1 MELNSPG
8 IKKLLYPHSFAP
20 FIPFMKTKS
29 LDYRLSLFVAL
40 CFIALHSCVFS
51 KWKASPSTREK
62 IMSRFTEIRGPN
74 PQYLRS
80 VPVLWRR
87 GCGLARV
94 GKDSFFGVLYQTWSA
109 FLLHALQGCGVLVV
123 QKV

>member
-20 FIPFMKTKS
+20 FIPFMKMKS

-62 IMSRFTEIRGPN
+62 ITSRFTEIRGPN
-74 PQYLRS
+74 LQSLRG
-80 VPVLWRR
+80 VPVLWMC
-87 GCGLARV
+87 GFGLAGV
-94 GKDSFFGVLYQTWSA
+94 GKDSFFSVLYQTWSD
-109 FLLHALQGCGVLVV
+109 FLIHAL
-123 QKV
+123 